1 LIFRLFLFAILAALI
16 WLAIRYRET
25 LSRWYEKAA
34 IFLKEVRAEVQKVVW
49 PSKQEVYGATFVV
62 LIAVVILT
70 LAIGIEDRLLSLIL
84 DQILRLTT
92 KPG

>member
-1 LIFRLFLFAILAALI
+1 MISRLLLLVILAGAI
-16 WLAIRYRET
+16 WLIVRYRET
-25 LSRWYEKAA
+25 LKRWYEKAV
-34 IFLKEVRAEVQKVVW
+34 IFLKEVRVEIQKVVW

-70 LAIGIEDRLLSLIL
+70 LAIGIEDRLLSAIL

-92 KPG
+92 KSG

>member
-1 LIFRLFLFAILAALI
+1 LISRLLLLVILAGAI
-16 WLAIRYRET
+16 WLIVRYRET
-25 LSRWYEKAA
+25 LKRWYEKAV
-34 IFLKEVRAEVQKVVW
+34 IFLKEVRVEIQKVVW

-70 LAIGIEDRLLSLIL
+70 LAIGIEDRLLSAIL

-92 KPG
+92 KSG

>member
-1 LIFRLFLFAILAALI
+1 MISRLLFLVILGTAI
-16 WLAIRYRET
+16 WLAIRYRDM
-25 LSRWYEKAA
+25 LGRWYEKAV
-34 IFLKEVRAEVQKVVW
+34 IFLKEVRAEIQKVVW

-70 LAIGIEDRLLSLIL
+70 LAIGIEDRLLSVIL